1 MRRSSRY
8 RTLLDGVERQREYP
22 LNEAVEVVK
31 QKANAKFDE
40 SVDAAVKLGIDPK
53 KQDQMVRGTVS
64 LPYGTGKQVRV
75 LVFCKGEKEDEA
87 REAGADHVGFE
98 DLVEKIQA
106 GWFEFDV
113 AVATPDTMSAV
124 GRLGKL
130 LAPKGLMPSP
140 KTKTVTFDIGPAVKA
155 LKAGR
160 INYRTDKTGN
170 VHALVGKASFESQ
183 SLAENVR
190 AFVAELVRAKPSSA
204 KGQYIRNLVLSSTMG
219 PGVHVDTRELT
230 EVIRKGA

>member
-1 MRRSSRY
+1 MRHSRRY
-8 RTLLDGVERQREYP
+8 RTLVEGAEHQRQYP
-22 LNEAVEVVK
+22 LDEAVEVVK

-64 LPYGTGKQVRV
+64 LPHGTGKKVRV

-87 REAGADHVGFE
+87 KEAGADYVGFE
-98 DLVEKIQA
+98 ELVEKIQA
-106 GWFEFDV
+106 GWFDFDV

-140 KTKTVTFDIGPAVKA
+140 KTKTVTFEIGPAVKA

-170 VHALVGKASFESQ
+170 VHALVGKASFEGH

-190 AFVAELVRAKPSSA
+190 AFVAELVRTKPSTA
-204 KGQYIRNLVLSSTMG
+204 KGHYIRNLVLSSTMG
-219 PGVHVDTRELT
+219 PGVRVDTRELT
-230 EVIRKGA
+230 EVIRKGV

>member
-1 MRRSSRY
+1 MNRSKRY
-8 RTLLDGVERQREYP
+8 QAFTDQVDRTRSYGLA
-22 LNEAVEVVK
+22 EAVKTVK
-31 QKANAKFDE
+31 ETATAKFDE
-40 SVDAAVKLGIDPK
+40 SVEIAAKLGVDPK

-64 LPYGTGKQVRV
+64 LPHGTGKQVRV

-87 REAGADHVGFE
+87 RAAGADYVGFD
-98 DLVEKIQA
+98 DLVEKIKG
-106 GWFEFDV
+106 GWFDFDA

-140 KTKTVTFDIGPAVKA
+140 KTQTVTFDVGPAVKA

-170 VHALVGKASFESQ
+170 VHALVGKVSFEPLQ
-183 SLAENVR
+183 LEENIK
-190 AFVAELVRAKPSSA
+190 AFIAELVRAKPAAA
-204 KGQYIRNLVLSSTMG
+204 KGQYIRNVTLSSTMG
-219 PGVHVDTRELT
+219 PGVRT
-230 EVIRKGA
+230 EVQQLVETAQKGA

>member
-1 MRRSSRY
+1 MRRSRRY
-8 RTLLDGVERQREYP
+8 RTLLEGVERQREYP
-22 LNEAVEVVK
+22 LDEAVEVVK

-40 SVDAAVKLGIDPK
+40 SVDAAAKLGIDPK
-53 KQDQMVRGTVS
+53 KQDQAVRGTVS
-64 LPYGTGKQVRV
+64 LPHGTGKQVRV

-106 GWFEFDV
+106 GWFDFDV

-140 KTKTVTFDIGPAVKA
+140 KTKTVTFEVGPAVKA

-190 AFVAELVRAKPSSA
+190 AFVAELVRTKPSSA
-204 KGQYIRNLVLSSTMG
+204 KGHYIRNLVLSSTMG
-219 PGVHVDTRELT
+219 PGVRVDARELT